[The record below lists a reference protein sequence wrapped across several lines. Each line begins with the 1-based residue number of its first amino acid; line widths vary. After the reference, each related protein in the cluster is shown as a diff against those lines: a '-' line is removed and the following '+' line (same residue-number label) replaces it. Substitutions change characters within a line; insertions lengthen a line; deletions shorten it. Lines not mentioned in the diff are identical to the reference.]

1 MSVSPH
7 PRLKNTRL
15 DHGPAILRRV
25 VSDDIV
31 GVEVGVLRG
40 RLSEYLLTKH
50 LGITLHMVDWW
61 QAFAEDDPVRS
72 WSIAHQEPCAQQSAE
87 QVEDNYHAARAVA
100 ARFGARAVIH
110 RGKSVDVAAEF
121 ADASLDFV
129 FIDADHRYEAVVAD
143 IAAWFPKVKPGGW
156 VGGHDYGTPEL
167 GGEVSRAV
175 DEFIKRTG
183 LVLELCSFYTWF
195 ARVPA
200 GGAR

>member
-7 PRLKNTRL
+7 PNLKNTRL

-40 RLSEYLLTKH
+40 RLSEYLLANH

-61 QAFAEDDPVRS
+61 QPADAEARAWADGREQWVEEQTP
-72 WSIAHQEPCAQQSAE
+72 E
-87 QVEDNYHAARAVA
+87 QVEDSYHAARDVA
-100 ARFGARAVIH
+100 ARFGGRAVIH

-143 IAAWFPKVKPGGW
+143 IASWFPKVKPGGW
-156 VGGHDYGTPEL
+156 VGGHDYGLPTLE
-167 GGEVSRAV
+167 GSVSRAV
-175 DEFIKRTG
+175 DEFIEHSG

-200 GGAR
+200 GGGR